1 MLQLPRL
8 IKRHLSLRISLM
20 VVFAMAI
27 LLMASLI
34 VMLHYSRKAV
44 KEETIHRAMETL
56 EGTVTRI
63 DNILLSVEQSIGNI
77 FYAMLPY
84 LDQPEK
90 MYEFSRMLVE
100 TNHYVGGCAIA
111 FKEDYFKDR
120 KLFMAYRVTS
130 GSGNEARTET
140 RNFITSVAGEN
151 PGFPYVCAYWH
162 KDDGTTN
169 CVAFAGRRGDMCKDE
184 KFSLFSVEF
193 MTAIDRVIGEYLA
206 KDPSHSTIDQI
217 VSNSLKTISFEK
229 VGAKGGSVA
238 INPPT
243 GLLPEGGKV
252 TLHAKPDKEAMF
264 VGWRYPDGSH
274 AGWNMKLDVSGSM
287 PAGKY
292 KAVFRNPAECPPPEL
307 TNVTTSFFAQV
318 KQKFVCTVPVSDSCR
333 PVSFRAAKSLPKGL
347 KLDKITG
354 RISGAPR
361 VRGTSTF
368 TIYVTGA
375 DPAHTVKSFTVSL
388 MVQ

>member
-1 MLQLPRL
+1 MT
-8 IKRHLSLRISLM
+8 KCLSKMSLTM
-20 VVFAMAI
+20 VVAAAMFGLRAD
-27 LLMASLI
+27 I
-34 VMLHYSRKAV
+34 VVSDGPVVPGEWNSNFSA
-44 KEETIHRAMETL
+44 TL
-56 EGTVTRI
+56 EAANSEHRPM
-63 DNILLSVEQSIGNI
+63 LLVHVSRECPVCVRLNK
-77 FYAMLPY
+77 ML
-84 LDQPEK
+84 DGE
-90 MYEFSRMLVE
+90 
-100 TNHYVGGCAIA
+100 A
-111 FKEDYFKDR
+111 FHRWQKDR